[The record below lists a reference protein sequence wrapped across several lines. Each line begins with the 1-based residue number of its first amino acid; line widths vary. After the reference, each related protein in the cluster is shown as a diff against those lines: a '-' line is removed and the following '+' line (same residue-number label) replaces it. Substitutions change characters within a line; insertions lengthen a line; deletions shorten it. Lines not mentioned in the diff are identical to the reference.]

1 MEFPV
6 RTFKVVVVG
15 DGGVGKR
22 SGPIVFD
29 VWDCA
34 GQQEYRGISDG
45 YYMNSDAGIIMFDV
59 TSRTTYKNV
68 LTWYGELRKAAGDE
82 IPIVLCGNKVDVKG
96 RKVRYGDITSGLEAG
111 LQYYDISVKRD
122 FNIKEPFLWL
132 TRKLV
137 GNASLE
143 FVPDTSTPPNTAEKS
158 CGQEMGPNEDNDLDR
173 ESENGHQ
180 EDLAENLDEPN
191 VTDVDADT
199 ATGESS
205 LFVLCIC
212 CTRMILIRSNLNSD
226 IAKLSPSSTSKF
238 SLAVT
243 SCRHCLKSQ
252 AWSKTS
258 ELSREMLEK
267 SRIYECAR
275 KVAGEETVVTLGDSI
290 VSPVPVLTLLSNLSP
305 ECRVCGIQT
314 SGTVLQRLD
323 EVDGESL
330 ILPHLPGAFL

>member
-1 MEFPV
+1 M
-6 RTFKVVVVG
+6 RYTLVVVVG
-15 DGGVGKR
+15 DGGVGKG
-22 SGPIVFD
+22 SGPIVFHI
-29 VWDCA
+29 WDCA
-34 GQQEYRGISDG
+34 GHEKYRRNSGG
-45 YYMNSDAGIIMFDV
+45 YYINSDAGIIMFDV
-59 TSRTTYKNV
+59 TSRITYKNV
-68 LTWYGELRKAAGDE
+68 PTWCRELRETAGDE

-96 RKVRYGDITSGLEAG
+96 RKMRYDDITSG
-111 LQYYDISVKRD
+111 LQYYDISVKSD

-132 TRKLV
+132 ARKLV

-143 FVPDTSTPPNTAEKS
+143 FVPDSSTPPNTAEKS

-180 EDLAENLDEPN
+180 EDLAENLDELN

-290 VSPVPVLTLLSNLSP
+290 VLPVPAQTLLSKLSP

-314 SGTVLQRLD
+314 SGIVLQRLD